1 MRNIQQINNKYHI
14 IKVLFGIR
22 INYGTYKTLK
32 EAKKQKIILEK
43 NNWIKNN
50 KKYHYPNH
58 KCHNKF
64 K

>member
-43 NNWIKNN
+43 IIG
-50 KKYHYPNH
+50 
-58 KCHNKF
+58 
-64 K
+64 